1 MVQMNDVKMVYGN
14 TEAAA
19 LNGISFTI
27 NEGEFVFLVG
37 PSGSGKTTIIKL
49 ITGELSPTS
58 GQITVNGFD
67 MQGIKRR
74 KLPKLRRTLG
84 VIFQDFRLIDK
95 MTVYEN
101 VAFAMRVVGASNKEI
116 RRRVPQ
122 VLELVGLADREKR
135 FPAELSGGE
144 QQRVAI
150 ARALV
155 NNPRMIIAD
164 EPTGNLDP
172 VRSLELM
179 LLLEKIN
186 ELGTTVLVVTHEKEL
201 VDAFSKRVISIDAGR
216 VISDGLDGTTD
227 MKLNRFNYLMAQGVK
242 NIFTH
247 GFMSFASITIIIACL
262 LIMGSFSL
270 LTLNI
275 DANIDRLQNQNEV
288 IAYVDETLTEDE
300 ARAIEPK
307 VAAVANV
314 ASVEFVTREQAMQTF
329 EAEYDSDLF
338 DNIDASVFRHRYVV
352 TLDDLSLM
360 KDTQAALKN
369 VDGIADVTAHL
380 DYAENFITFR
390 NIVSVVSVVLIVIL
404 IAVSLFIMTNTIKLA
419 TFGRREEIAIMK
431 MVGATNG
438 FIRLPFVV
446 EGLVL
451 GLVGGLIAFLL
462 QWGLYSLIV
471 SKIMSTM
478 AAGIITVLP
487 FASVSLPLLLVFL
500 GVGVL
505 VGVFGGLTA
514 IRNYLKV

>member
-1 MVQMNDVKMVYGN
+1 
-14 TEAAA
+14 
-19 LNGISFTI
+19 
-27 NEGEFVFLVG
+27 
-37 PSGSGKTTIIKL
+37 
-49 ITGELSPTS
+49 
-58 GQITVNGFD
+58 
-67 MQGIKRR
+67 
-74 KLPKLRRTLG
+74 
-84 VIFQDFRLIDK
+84 
-95 MTVYEN
+95 
-101 VAFAMRVVGASNKEI
+101 
-116 RRRVPQ
+116 
-122 VLELVGLADREKR
+122 
-135 FPAELSGGE
+135 
-144 QQRVAI
+144 
-150 ARALV
+150 
-155 NNPRMIIAD
+155 
-164 EPTGNLDP
+164 
-172 VRSLELM
+172 
-179 LLLEKIN
+179 
-186 ELGTTVLVVTHEKEL
+186 
-201 VDAFSKRVISIDAGR
+201 
-216 VISDGLDGTTD
+216 

-288 IAYVDETLTEDE
+288 IAYVDETLTEE

-307 VAAVANV
+307 VAAVPNV

>member
-1 MVQMNDVKMVYGN
+1 
-14 TEAAA
+14 
-19 LNGISFTI
+19 
-27 NEGEFVFLVG
+27 
-37 PSGSGKTTIIKL
+37 
-49 ITGELSPTS
+49 
-58 GQITVNGFD
+58 
-67 MQGIKRR
+67 
-74 KLPKLRRTLG
+74 
-84 VIFQDFRLIDK
+84 
-95 MTVYEN
+95 
-101 VAFAMRVVGASNKEI
+101 
-116 RRRVPQ
+116 
-122 VLELVGLADREKR
+122 
-135 FPAELSGGE
+135 
-144 QQRVAI
+144 
-150 ARALV
+150 
-155 NNPRMIIAD
+155 
-164 EPTGNLDP
+164 
-172 VRSLELM
+172 
-179 LLLEKIN
+179 
-186 ELGTTVLVVTHEKEL
+186 
-201 VDAFSKRVISIDAGR
+201 
-216 VISDGLDGTTD
+216 
-227 MKLNRFNYLMAQGVK
+227 MKLNRFNYLMTQGVK

-288 IAYVDETLTEDE
+288 IAYVDETLSEDE
-300 ARAIEPK
+300 ARAIEPQ
-307 VAAVANV
+307 VAAVPNV
-314 ASVEFVTREQAMQTF
+314 ATVEFVTREQAMQTF

-390 NIVSVVSVVLIVIL
+390 NIVSV

-451 GLVGGLIAFLL
+451 GLVGGLVAFLL

-487 FASVSLPLLLVFL
+487 FASVALPLLLVFL

>member
-1 MVQMNDVKMVYGN
+1 
-14 TEAAA
+14 
-19 LNGISFTI
+19 
-27 NEGEFVFLVG
+27 
-37 PSGSGKTTIIKL
+37 
-49 ITGELSPTS
+49 
-58 GQITVNGFD
+58 
-67 MQGIKRR
+67 
-74 KLPKLRRTLG
+74 
-84 VIFQDFRLIDK
+84 
-95 MTVYEN
+95 
-101 VAFAMRVVGASNKEI
+101 
-116 RRRVPQ
+116 
-122 VLELVGLADREKR
+122 
-135 FPAELSGGE
+135 
-144 QQRVAI
+144 
-150 ARALV
+150 
-155 NNPRMIIAD
+155 
-164 EPTGNLDP
+164 
-172 VRSLELM
+172 
-179 LLLEKIN
+179 
-186 ELGTTVLVVTHEKEL
+186 
-201 VDAFSKRVISIDAGR
+201 
-216 VISDGLDGTTD
+216 
-227 MKLNRFNYLMAQGVK
+227 MKLNRFNYLMTQGVK

-288 IAYVDETLTEDE
+288 IAYVDETLSEDE
-300 ARAIEPK
+300 ARA
-307 VAAVANV
+307 AAVPNV
-314 ASVEFVTREQAMQTF
+314 ATVEFVTREQAMQTF

-451 GLVGGLIAFLL
+451 GLVGGLVAFLL
-462 QWGLYSLIV
+462 QFGLYSLIV
-471 SKIMSTM
+471 GKIMSTM

-487 FASVSLPLLLVFL
+487 FASVALPLLLVFL